1 MPAMGPGVNIEQVN
15 RAYEEIMAL
24 LAEKYDIRDRP
35 IDDVRPDLSKYFLR
49 NMETAREKVNVNLM
63 KALLELFTCQA
74 CEDF

>member
-1 MPAMGPGVNIEQVN
+1 MPAMGPGVNTKQVN

-35 IDDVRPDLSKYFLR
+35 IDDVRPDLSEYFLR
-49 NMETAREKVNVNLM
+49 NMETAREKANVNLM